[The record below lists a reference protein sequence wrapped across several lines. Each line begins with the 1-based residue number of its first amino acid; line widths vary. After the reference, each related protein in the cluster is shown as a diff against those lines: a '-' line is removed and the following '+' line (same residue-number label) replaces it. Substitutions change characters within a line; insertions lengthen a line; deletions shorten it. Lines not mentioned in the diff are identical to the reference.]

1 LLSNIKELF
10 GDLDFFS
17 KQVAEADLS
26 TIMFEQYDFSK
37 GYMAIDTIFTK
48 CDQFL
53 NLKEAFAAIFC
64 KELHDMHE
72 WDISTQ
78 PSPDD
83 LQWTRALKE
92 IWIPE
97 NYLKFEGIQL
107 EFVDVNN
114 FIKKVEYDLESL
126 NVTKT
131 EANILFMKI
140 TENPEVIRLKK
151 GHVYDKFFCQNNDYY
166 FIYEWGIYA

>member
-1 LLSNIKELF
+1 MLSNIKEFF

-17 KQVAEADLS
+17 KQVAEVDLS

-53 NLKEAFAAIFC
+53 NIKEAFAAIFC
-64 KELHDMHE
+64 KELHD
-72 WDISTQ
+72 
-78 PSPDD
+78 
-83 LQWTRALKE
+83 
-92 IWIPE
+92 
-97 NYLKFEGIQL
+97 
-107 EFVDVNN
+107 NN
-114 FIKKVEYDLESL
+114 FIKKVEYDLESI

-131 EANILFMKI
+131 AANNLFMKI
-140 TENPEVIRLKK
+140 TDNPKVIRLKK
-151 GHVYDKFFCQNNDYY
+151 GHVYEKFFCQNNDYY